1 VNGKMRL
8 LIDSSQNGFRSR
20 HSSLQPG
27 TRLMVMKFRLPSGVA
42 ARKETAG
49 TGQVSCQALG
59 GVYMILQSRLRCLL
73 LR

>member
-1 VNGKMRL
+1 
-8 LIDSSQNGFRSR
+8 
-20 HSSLQPG
+20 
-27 TRLMVMKFRLPSGVA
+27 MVMKFRLPSGVA